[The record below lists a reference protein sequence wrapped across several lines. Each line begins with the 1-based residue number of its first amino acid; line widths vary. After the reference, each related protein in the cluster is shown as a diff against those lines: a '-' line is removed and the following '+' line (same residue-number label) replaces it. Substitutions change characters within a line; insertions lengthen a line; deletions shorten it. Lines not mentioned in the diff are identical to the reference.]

1 MYAAASNLT
10 VFFPSTI
17 LLYRQFILQSSN
29 ALFPLT
35 AGETGWL
42 REEAGELGRW
52 PGAASALRA
61 AAFAPS

>member
-17 LLYRQFILQSSN
+17 LLYRQFILHSSN

-42 REEAGELGRW
+42 REEAGELGRR